1 MNAIVPL
8 DAGDSVK
15 CVGLGRLGR
24 SVRTVSSFTCP
35 FIKQEFMGITLA
47 SYSAA
52 HPEEVVNG
60 TIRVCVGG
68 GAGFI
73 GSHIAK
79 KLKEAVGSTLKY
91 K

>member
-1 MNAIVPL
+1 MRWIRKIRTL
-8 DAGDSVK
+8 
-15 CVGLGRLGR
+15 R
-24 SVRTVSSFTCP
+24 SNSF
-35 FIKQEFMGITLA
+35 FIYLPTKQEYIHKLFMGITLA